1 MRHDGTVTGGRGLL
15 EVIAL
20 SALDAERAERGGADR
35 LEVVGTMDDDGLS
48 PDPSLVAE
56 IAAATGLPLRV
67 MVRARAGFGTDGE
80 ELARLRGLAV
90 AYRGAGADGLVLG
103 FLDAT
108 GAVDV
113 DAVTEIVGATDGPWT
128 FHRAIDACPEP
139 DRAWAVLH
147 GLPRLDQVL
156 TAGSTRGVG
165 DGLTA
170 LLRRAET
177 DEPARS
183 RILAGGGLRPEH
195 VPVLAQSGITA
206 FHIGSAARPDG
217 SFAAPVDAALVRGW
231 RDLINDALA
240 SPG

>member
-90 AYRGAGADGLVLG
+90 AYRGAGAESRMV
-103 FLDAT
+103 
-108 GAVDV
+108 GAVH
-113 DAVTEIVGATDGPWT
+113 TTT
-128 FHRAIDACPEP
+128 
-139 DRAWAVLH
+139 
-147 GLPRLDQVL
+147 LD
-156 TAGSTRGVG
+156 SI
-165 DGLTA
+165 
-170 LLRRAET
+170 
-177 DEPARS
+177 RS
-183 RILAGGGLRPEH
+183 RRK
-195 VPVLAQSGITA
+195 S
-206 FHIGSAARPDG
+206 
-217 SFAAPVDAALVRGW
+217 
-231 RDLINDALA
+231 NDI
-240 SPG
+240 